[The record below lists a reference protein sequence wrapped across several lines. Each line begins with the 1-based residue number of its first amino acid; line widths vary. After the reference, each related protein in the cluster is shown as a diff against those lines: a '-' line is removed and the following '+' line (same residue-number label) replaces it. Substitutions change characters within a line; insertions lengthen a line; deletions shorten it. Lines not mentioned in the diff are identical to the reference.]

1 MTGDHLG
8 RKAWR
13 SAAGSAGSWAL
24 FTPPLLASV
33 VVGGAGG
40 APVGKFARH
49 RVESGLEEKMGAAL
63 PPGSAGIVAI
73 DDRGKADTVD
83 AARYGSRLPTPT
95 AAAPRSSRPS
105 PATDNSRLQQGTGG
119 QMTNV
124 DLAGGV
130 RVCVSQSFLLRPG

>member
-1 MTGDHLG
+1 M
-8 RKAWR
+8 
-13 SAAGSAGSWAL
+13 

-40 APVGKFARH
+40 ALVGKFARH

-95 AAAPRSSRPS
+95 AAPRSSRPS
-105 PATDNSRLQQGTGG
+105 PATDNSRLPRGPGG
-119 QMTNV
+119 
-124 DLAGGV
+124 
-130 RVCVSQSFLLRPG
+130 R